1 MNDADSEG
9 LRAGIRKLRERLGG
23 LVVMPAHHY
32 QRPEIVAFGDFV
44 GDSYKLA
51 VEGAKSDAAYIL
63 FCGVRFMAESAA
75 ILARPG
81 QTVLIPDPVAG
92 CPMADMI
99 DAAAAEAVLAKL
111 DAMRGVSLAPV
122 TYMNSYADMKAL
134 TGRRGGSICTSSNA
148 RLVMEHYLKLG
159 RPMFFGPDYNLGINT
174 ARAMKLDPDKIFT
187 VNRDGTVT
195 GREGAD
201 PAKGVL
207 FLWDGSCHVHKRFTV
222 ADIDA
227 ARKKNPAV
235 KVIVHPE
242 CDEAVVAAADLSGS
256 TEAIFKAIR
265 DSSPGSAWVVG
276 TEASFVHRLA
286 AEYPSLSVLPLRESY
301 CFNMARIELSN
312 VLASLQSIAAHEE
325 DPGAS
330 LLFPV
335 TVDRSVQVDA
345 ARALNAMIAIVEN
358 SRPEGSARPEGL
370 PR

>member
-1 MNDADSEG
+1 MNDSDAAALKAD
-9 LRAGIRKLRERLGG
+9 IRKLRNELGS

-32 QRPEIVAFGDFV
+32 QSPDIVAFGDFV

-81 QTVLIPDPVAG
+81 QTVLIPDPTAG

-99 DAAAAEAVLAKL
+99 DSGTAGAVLEKL
-111 DAMRGVSLAPV
+111 DGIRGESLAPV

-148 RLVMEHYLKLG
+148 RLVMEHYLELG

-174 ARAMKLDPDKIFT
+174 ARAMKLDSDKIFT
-187 VNRDGTVT
+187 VTRDGGVR
-195 GREGAD
+195 GSGD

-207 FLWDGSCHVHKRFTV
+207 YLWDGSCHVHKRFSV

-227 ARKKNPAV
+227 ARKRNPSV

-242 CDEAVVAAADLSGS
+242 CDESVVAAADQSGS
-256 TEAIFKAIR
+256 TEAIFKAVR
-265 DSSPGSAWVVG
+265 ESAPGAAWAVG

-286 AEYPSLSVLPLRESY
+286 SEYPLLSIVPLRESY
-301 CFNMARIELSN
+301 CFNMARIELSG
-312 VLASLQSIAAHEE
+312 VLASLRSIAAHEK
-325 DPGAS
+325 DPLAS

-335 TVDRSVQVDA
+335 SVDRPVQIDA
-345 ARALNAMIAIVEN
+345 ARALNAMISIVE
-358 SRPEGSARPEGL
+358 RRK
-370 PR
+370 R